1 MRINMDWNELNELR
15 KNLESDRTER
25 KRNMSDKDRIC
36 QAICAFANDLS
47 NYQKPGYIFVG
58 IEDNG
63 TPYSDFTIT
72 DEILR
77 ELASIRSDGN
87 ILPQPIM
94 NVQKHSFEEKDV
106 AVVEVFPNEMPPVR
120 YNGVTWIRIGPR
132 RAMATLEEERR
143 LTEKRR
149 MANLSFDLQPV
160 RGSTIKDIS
169 VKLFQNEY
177 LPYAVAPEVLEENKR
192 TPEEQMAS
200 SRFLSGHDGCPT
212 VVGML
217 MLGNNP
223 QNWLPGSY
231 IQFLRIEG
239 LELTDFIKSEK
250 MIASVLS
257 QQLRELDELIALNIV
272 TSIEIPPYGS
282 EIRIHDYPVKA
293 IQQIIRNAIMH
304 RNYQGTNAPVRFY
317 WYSDRIEIHSP
328 GGLYGQ
334 VTPENFRSTTDYRN
348 PAIAEAMKVMGFVQ
362 RFGVGIQ
369 MADKEMAKNGN
380 PPLEFQFEPTCIN
393 VTLRRRA

>member
-1 MRINMDWNELNELR
+1 MDWNELNKLR

-25 KRNMSDKDRIC
+25 KRNMSDKDKIC
-36 QAICAFANDLS
+36 QAICAFANDLP
-47 NYQKPGYIFVG
+47 NHQKPGYIFIG
-58 IEDNG
+58 INDDG
-63 TPYSDFTIT
+63 TLSNLKIT
-72 DEILR
+72 DEILK

-106 AVVEVFPNEMPPVR
+106 AVVEVFPSEMPPVR
-120 YNGVTWIRIGPR
+120 YNGVTWIRVGPR
-132 RAMATLEEERR
+132 RAMATREEERR

-149 MANLSFDLQPV
+149 VANLSFDLQPV
-160 RGSTIKDIS
+160 RGATIKDIS

-177 LPYAVAPEVLEENKR
+177 LPYAVAPEVLEENNR

-200 SRFLSGHDGCPT
+200 SRFLSGSDGCPT
-212 VVGML
+212 MLGIL

-223 QNWLPGSY
+223 QDWLPGAY
-231 IQFLRIEG
+231 VQFLRIEG
-239 LELTDFIKSEK
+239 SELTDFIKNEK
-250 MIASVLS
+250 KITSVLS
-257 QQLRELDELIALNIV
+257 QQLRELDELIALNIS
-272 TSIEIPPYGS
+272 TSVEIPSYGS
-282 EIRIHDYPVKA
+282 EIRIPDYPVKA

-304 RNYQGTNAPVRFY
+304 RNYEGTNAPVRFY
-317 WYSDRIEIHSP
+317 WYSDRIEIQSP

-380 PPLEFQFEPTCIN
+380 PPMEFQFEPTCIN
-393 VTLRRRA
+393 ITLRKRA